1 MTKDKA
7 LEELFLEQKPHFD
20 DKADFIAALTRRLD
34 AVECIRQHQETT
46 IRRYRIAMIV
56 TFVVGIISGAIT
68 MTFVLSMPA
77 DVPFFTFQVESDLL
91 LWFAKKSRII
101 SATILALLISFGLI
115 SLISNIRDTLYMRRS
130 LYSSRSYK

>member
-1 MTKDKA
+1 
-7 LEELFLEQKPHFD
+7 
-20 DKADFIAALTRRLD
+20 
-34 AVECIRQHQETT
+34 
-46 IRRYRIAMIV
+46 MIV

-91 LWFAKKSRII
+91 LWFAQKSRII